1 MYSSD
6 NSNKLKSLAVISGVF
21 LAVTLILVKLFAFI
35 KSDSLAVFSSL
46 VDSVTDLFA
55 SMVSFLAVYFSS
67 KPASVNHRYGYG
79 KTEALSALLQALFVG
94 ASGLFVIIDGIKRLI
109 NPIEITQI
117 DTAIFIMIFSIVST
131 LFLVLFQT
139 YVAKKTNSLAIKA
152 DRAHY
157 VVDFLTNS
165 AVIISLVCIH
175 FFGFYFFDVIA
186 ALFISV
192 YLLYNAYELAKE
204 SIDLIT
210 DRELSGDVRKN
221 IEQIVIKTDGILGMH
236 DFRSRSLGDIYYIEM
251 HLEIDGN
258 TPLSLAHEL
267 TDVVEKKIEQIYPN
281 SQILIHQDPYG
292 IKEDRIDHQIDGVCV
307 LD

>member
-1 MYSSD
+1 MQLAE
-6 NSNKLKSLAVISGVF
+6 NNKLKNIAVIFGVI
-21 LAVTLILVKLFAFI
+21 LSTTLILVKLFAFI
-35 KSDSLAVFSSL
+35 KSGSLAVFSSL
-46 VDSVTDLFA
+46 VDSVTDLLA
-55 SMVSFLAVYFSS
+55 SLVSFLAVYFSS

-109 NPIEITQI
+109 NPVEITQI
-117 DTAIFIMIFSIVST
+117 NTAIFIMIFSIVST

-157 VVDFLTNS
+157 TVDFLTNS
-165 AVIISLVCIH
+165 TVIISLICVH

-186 ALFISV
+186 ALFISI
-192 YLLYNAYELAKE
+192 YLLYNAYSLAKE

-210 DRELSGDVRKN
+210 DRELSGEIRKN
-221 IEQIVIKTDGILGMH
+221 VEQIVSETKGVFGMH
-236 DFRSRSLGDIYYIEM
+236 DFRSRSLGDVYYIEL
-251 HLEIDGN
+251 HLEMEGSI
-258 TPLSLAHEL
+258 PLSVAHDL
-267 TDVVEKKIEQIYPN
+267 TNIVEQKIMNIYPN

-292 IKEDRIDHQIDGVCV
+292 VKEDRIDHQIDGVCI

>member
-1 MYSSD
+1 MQLAE
-6 NSNKLKSLAVISGVF
+6 NNKLKNITVIFGVI
-21 LAVTLILVKLFAFI
+21 LSTTLILVKLFAFI
-35 KSDSLAVFSSL
+35 KSGSLAVFSSL
-46 VDSVTDLFA
+46 VDSVTDLLA
-55 SMVSFLAVYFSS
+55 SLVSFLAVYFSS

-109 NPIEITQI
+109 NPVEITQI
-117 DTAIFIMIFSIVST
+117 NTAIYIMIFSIVST

-157 VVDFLTNS
+157 TVDFLTNS
-165 AVIISLVCIH
+165 TVIISLICVH

-186 ALFISV
+186 ALFISI
-192 YLLYNAYELAKE
+192 YLLYNAYSLAKE

-210 DRELSGDVRKN
+210 DRELSGEIRKN
-221 IEQIVIKTDGILGMH
+221 VEQIVSETKGVFGMH
-236 DFRSRSLGDIYYIEM
+236 DFRSRSLGDIYYIEL
-251 HLEIDGN
+251 HLEMEGSI
-258 TPLSLAHEL
+258 PLSVAHDL
-267 TDVVEKKIEQIYPN
+267 TNIVEQKIINIYPN

-292 IKEDRIDHQIDGVCV
+292 VKEDRIDHQIDGVCI

>member
-1 MYSSD
+1 MQLTE
-6 NSNKLKSLAVISGVF
+6 NNKLKNIAVIFGVI
-21 LAVTLILVKLFAFI
+21 LSTTLILVKLFAFI
-35 KSDSLAVFSSL
+35 KSGSLAVFSSL
-46 VDSVTDLFA
+46 VDSVTDLLA
-55 SMVSFLAVYFSS
+55 SLVSFLAVYFSS

-109 NPIEITQI
+109 NPVEITQI
-117 DTAIFIMIFSIVST
+117 NTAIFIMIFSIVST

-157 VVDFLTNS
+157 TVDFLTNS
-165 AVIISLVCIH
+165 TVIISLICVH

-186 ALFISV
+186 ALFISI
-192 YLLYNAYELAKE
+192 YLLYNAYSLAKE

-210 DRELSGDVRKN
+210 DRELSGEIRKN
-221 IEQIVIKTDGILGMH
+221 IEQIVLETKGVFGMH
-236 DFRSRSLGDIYYIEM
+236 DFRSRSLGDVYYIEL
-251 HLEIDGN
+251 HLEMEGSI
-258 TPLSLAHEL
+258 PLSVAHDL
-267 TDVVEKKIEQIYPN
+267 TNIVEQKIINIYPN

-292 IKEDRIDHQIDGVCV
+292 VKEDRIDHQIDGVCI

>member
-1 MYSSD
+1 MQLAE
-6 NSNKLKSLAVISGVF
+6 NNKLKNIAVIFGVI
-21 LAVTLILVKLFAFI
+21 LSTTLILVKLFAFI
-35 KSDSLAVFSSL
+35 KSGSLAVFSSL
-46 VDSVTDLFA
+46 VDSVTDLLA
-55 SMVSFLAVYFSS
+55 SLVSFLAVYFSS

-94 ASGLFVIIDGIKRLI
+94 ASGLYVIIDGIKRLI
-109 NPIEITQI
+109 NPVEITQI
-117 DTAIFIMIFSIVST
+117 NTAIFIMIFSIVST

-157 VVDFLTNS
+157 TVDFLTNS
-165 AVIISLVCIH
+165 TVIISLICVH

-186 ALFISV
+186 ALFISI
-192 YLLYNAYELAKE
+192 YLLYNAYSLAKE

-210 DRELSGDVRKN
+210 DRELSGEIRKN
-221 IEQIVIKTDGILGMH
+221 IEQIVLETKGVFGMH
-236 DFRSRSLGDIYYIEM
+236 DFRSRSLGDVYYIEL
-251 HLEIDGN
+251 HLEMEGSI
-258 TPLSLAHEL
+258 PLSVAHDL
-267 TDVVEKKIEQIYPN
+267 TNIVEQKIMNIYPN

-292 IKEDRIDHQIDGVCV
+292 VKEDRIDHQIDGVCI

>member
-1 MYSSD
+1 MQLAE
-6 NSNKLKSLAVISGVF
+6 NNKLKNIAVIFGVI
-21 LAVTLILVKLFAFI
+21 LSTTLILVKLFAFI
-35 KSDSLAVFSSL
+35 KSGSLAVFSSL
-46 VDSVTDLFA
+46 VDSVTDLLA
-55 SMVSFLAVYFSS
+55 SLVSFLAVYFSS

-109 NPIEITQI
+109 NPVEITQI
-117 DTAIFIMIFSIVST
+117 NTAIFIMIFSIVST

-157 VVDFLTNS
+157 TVDFLTNS
-165 AVIISLVCIH
+165 TVIISLICVH

-186 ALFISV
+186 ALFISI
-192 YLLYNAYELAKE
+192 YLLYNAYSLAKE

-210 DRELSGDVRKN
+210 DRELSGEIRKN
-221 IEQIVIKTDGILGMH
+221 IEQIVLETKGVFGMH
-236 DFRSRSLGDIYYIEM
+236 DFRSRSLGDVYYIEL
-251 HLEIDGN
+251 HLEMEGSI
-258 TPLSLAHEL
+258 PLSVAHDL
-267 TDVVEKKIEQIYPN
+267 TNIVEQKIMNIYPN

-292 IKEDRIDHQIDGVCV
+292 VKEDRIDHQIDGVCI

>member
-1 MYSSD
+1 MQLAE
-6 NSNKLKSLAVISGVF
+6 NNKLKNIAVIFGVI
-21 LAVTLILVKLFAFI
+21 LSTTLILVKLFAFI
-35 KSDSLAVFSSL
+35 KSGSLAVFSSL
-46 VDSVTDLFA
+46 VDSVTDLLA
-55 SMVSFLAVYFSS
+55 SLVSFLAVYFSS

-109 NPIEITQI
+109 NPVEITQI
-117 DTAIFIMIFSIVST
+117 NTAIYIMIFSIIST

-157 VVDFLTNS
+157 TVDFLTNS
-165 AVIISLVCIH
+165 TVIISLICVH

-186 ALFISV
+186 ALFISI
-192 YLLYNAYELAKE
+192 YLLYNAYSLAKE

-210 DRELSGDVRKN
+210 DRELSGEIRKN
-221 IEQIVIKTDGILGMH
+221 VEQIVLETKGVFGMH
-236 DFRSRSLGDIYYIEM
+236 DFRSRSLGDVYYIEL
-251 HLEIDGN
+251 HLEMEGSI
-258 TPLSLAHEL
+258 PLSVAHDL
-267 TDVVEKKIEQIYPN
+267 TNIVEQKIMNIYPN
-281 SQILIHQDPYG
+281 SQILIHQDPHG
-292 IKEDRIDHQIDGVCV
+292 VKEDRIDHQIDGVCI